1 MMKKILTF
9 LSMVI
14 FCFSLTA
21 YADNKTNLQAAYI
34 SGDYGYNLNADG
46 SATIVWFNKDNLY
59 GHQYPGGS
67 VLYIPNM
74 LDGHPVTKL
83 GNAAFLYNTPR
94 NITTIVVPEG
104 VTTIERSAL
113 ASEWIAAVYLPS
125 TLTSIDT
132 YAFDGV
138 KTVVCN
144 SANVKIEE
152 GAFYRSKGAVFYG
165 YPSSAL
171 EEYVTKTVSDDFQ
184 NCVFANIAEA
194 PAVEVAAGT
203 YLVKFAPYSYQ
214 TTVNVSSDYAKAGEF
229 IMISVFKEGAASE
242 SSIDVL
248 ENGVYAR
255 GGATKVAVSNY
266 GNGVFGFIMPASSV
280 YVTIK

>member
-1 MMKKILTF
+1 MVKKILTF
-9 LSMVI
+9 LCMVI

-21 YADNKTNLQAAYI
+21 YADKMENLKSDYV
-34 SGDYGYNLNADG
+34 SGDYGYNLNEDG
-46 SATIVWFNKDNLY
+46 SATIIWFNKDDNY

-104 VTTIERSAL
+104 VTTIERAAL
-113 ASEWIAAVYLPS
+113 ASEWLAAVYLPS

-144 SANVKIEE
+144 SANVKIEN
-152 GAFYRSKGAVFYG
+152 GAFYRSKGTVFYG
-165 YPSSAL
+165 HPSSAL
-171 EEYVTKTVSDDFQ
+171 EEYVTKTVSEDFQ

-194 PAVEVAAGT
+194 PAVDVAAGT
-203 YLVKFAPYSYQ
+203 YLVKLAPYSNK
-214 TTVNVSSDYAKAGEF
+214 TTVTVSSDYVKAGEF
-229 IMISVFKEGAASE
+229 VMISV
-242 SSIDVL
+242 
-248 ENGVYAR
+248 
-255 GGATKVAVSNY
+255 
-266 GNGVFGFIMPASSV
+266 SV
-280 YVTIK
+280 T